1 MNIITGLKNFLLFV
15 NNHWTEIMIII
26 GSAILLYRKVVDY
39 MRRSDD
45 EKIEIALTQIREII
59 LGKCG
64 QAEKEWEE
72 WKKSGS
78 VKRAQ
83 VIAEIYQEYPILN
96 HVVDQEELIKKLDEF
111 IDEALKTLREIVA
124 EQGKESQTG

>member
-1 MNIITGLKNFLLFV
+1 MNIITGLKNFLLFI
-15 NNHWTEIMIII
+15 NNHWTEITIII
-26 GSAILLYRKVVDY
+26 GSAILLYRKAVDY
-39 MRRSDD
+39 IKKSDD

-83 VIAEIYQEYPILN
+83 VIAEIYKEYPILN
-96 HVVDQEELIKKLDEF
+96 HVADQETIIKKLDEF
-111 IDEALKTLREIVA
+111 IDESLKTIREQA
-124 EQGKESQTG
+124 KEKQES

>member
-1 MNIITGLKNFLLFV
+1 MNIITGLKNFLLFI
-15 NNHWTEIMIII
+15 NNHWTEITIII
-26 GSAILLYRKVVDY
+26 GSAILLYRKAVDY
-39 MRRSDD
+39 IKKSDD

-83 VIAEIYQEYPILN
+83 VIAEIYKEYPILN
-96 HVVDQEELIKKLDEF
+96 HVADQETIIKKLDEF
-111 IDEALKTLREIVA
+111 IDESLKTIREIVA
-124 EQGKESQTG
+124 EQAKEKQES